1 MKIELVAYSQA
12 NPALDPADL
21 LEMSDL
27 ATIWNGASTYPENVI
42 EYAGR
47 VCYRST
53 HRMGTAPRFIV
64 NRVKEGH
71 EDIIEHIV
79 ATVRVRN
86 SEEPLRWRLLNR
98 HCEVTQEAD
107 GSWLVSA
114 NTRVW
119 LDFFRRGIGLQAMPF
134 LQAIAPKV
142 YAEFAADI
150 PSGNG
155 AQAPEPAAIQ
165 LPPSMPSLDVDTSCL
180 RPREEGPLRVTLLA
194 FTQPGLDHADAQLH
208 HGSATFF
215 FEGISRACTHQLV
228 RHRLAS
234 FSQESQRYV
243 QYESMEPSLAPRVP
257 RLPDPQHPKRHG
269 LCHFSLDQEEFITNL
284 YREGFSGETLA
295 KAYDAH
301 PTTIRNIVKG
311 SGAEFRDRRASRTMH
326 IKTDFFDEIDTPV
339 KAQML
344 GLIFA
349 DGNVAQRDGKISYA
363 SIAQHSDYRS
373 WLKRLGKLWGGNV
386 ISGGRDGSSKLM
398 IPGTKLAEALV
409 RHGVVPAKSRI
420 LKPPTLEG
428 ELARHFIRGYV
439 EGDGHISNG
448 PDGRGITISGTQAVL
463 RWIQSEI
470 CAAIDR
476 EPKQKIRHNVNDS
489 YAVSFGGKYQ
499 VPEILEWLY
508 NGFDLR
514 YSHPAKLR
522 NATEWSLTIRNEF
535 QRQLADWAK
544 SLNVIHPP
552 KFDPTAASI
561 WMDAME
567 VMAQSYA
574 DLRHLGI
581 RKEDARFLLPNA
593 AETRIVTSM
602 NFAAWSHFLWL
613 RAVDKAAQWEI
624 RRLGQLVLEMLYTVA
639 PGVFQE
645 HWDVYREKFP
655 ASS

>member
-1 MKIELVAYSQA
+1 MNIELPMNIELVAYSQA

-64 NRVKEGH
+64 SRVREGH

-86 SEEPLRWRLLNR
+86 SDEPLRWRMLNR
-98 HCEVTQEAD
+98 HCEVTQEPD

-134 LQAIAPKV
+134 LQSIAPKV

-155 AQAPEPAAIQ
+155 AHPPEPAAIPP
-165 LPPSMPSLDVDTSCL
+165 PPSMPALDVDTSCL
-180 RPREEGPLRVTLLA
+180 RPREEEPLRVTLLA
-194 FTQPGLDHADAQLH
+194 FTQPGLDDAEAQLH

-243 QYESMEPSLAPRVP
+243 
-257 RLPDPQHPKRHG
+257 
-269 LCHFSLDQEEFITNL
+269 SLDK
-284 YREGFSGETLA
+284 GEWNA
-295 KAYDAH
+295 
-301 PTTIRNIVKG
+301 
-311 SGAEFRDRRASRTMH
+311 
-326 IKTDFFDEIDTPV
+326 
-339 KAQML
+339 
-344 GLIFA
+344 
-349 DGNVAQRDGKISYA
+349 
-363 SIAQHSDYRS
+363 
-373 WLKRLGKLWGGNV
+373 
-386 ISGGRDGSSKLM
+386 
-398 IPGTKLAEALV
+398 
-409 RHGVVPAKSRI
+409 VVPPAFEGNEAAQAK
-420 LKPPTLEG
+420 L
-428 ELARHFIRGYV
+428 
-439 EGDGHISNG
+439 
-448 PDGRGITISGTQAVL
+448 
-463 RWIQSEI
+463 SE
-470 CAAIDR
+470 AWDYLQ
-476 EPKQKIRHNVNDS
+476 EV
-489 YAVSFGGKYQ
+489 Y
-499 VPEILEWLY
+499 L
-508 NGFDLR
+508 DLR
-514 YSHPAKLR
+514 
-522 NATEWSLTIRNEF
+522 
-535 QRQLADWAK
+535 Q
-544 SLNVIHPP
+544 
-552 KFDPTAASI
+552 
-561 WMDAME
+561 M
-567 VMAQSYA
+567 
-574 DLRHLGI
+574 GI

-593 AETRIVTSM
+593 TETRIVTSM

-639 PGVFQE
+639 PDVFQE

-655 ASS
+655 AST